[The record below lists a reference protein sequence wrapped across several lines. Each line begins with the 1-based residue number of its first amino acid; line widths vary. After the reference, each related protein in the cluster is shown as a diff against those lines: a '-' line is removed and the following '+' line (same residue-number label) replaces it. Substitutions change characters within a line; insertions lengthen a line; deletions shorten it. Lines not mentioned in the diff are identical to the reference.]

1 MSMEALKRLMVPAF
15 FLVAFLLPALYVDD
29 SSLRVSSHLLQR
41 AIRLGHYVI
50 GIGLWLTL
58 AWLIIRVIEV
68 MVWPLLIERRLGRT
82 TPDLG

>member
-1 MSMEALKRLMVPAF
+1 MSMEALKRLMAPAF
-15 FLVAFLLPALYVDD
+15 FLVVFLLPALYVDD
-29 SSLRVSSHLLQR
+29 ASLQVSSHLLQR